1 MWSLCVQNWL
11 YSPVGV
17 QESPSVIPTAVQAVT
32 SPSPCCAGGAL
43 AHIRMHTQFSEDLL
57 DHLRLLGH
65 LNQENSCSPRGV
77 FPSVVAAGRSLAAG
91 TGGGCTRGRRPGQW
105 GTLHCLGPGPGQEGG
120 TWESPSG
127 GALSIDGHPEH
138 RPSIAPQSHSYS
150 PSVGWPDCDWLSHC

>member
-1 MWSLCVQNWL
+1 M
-11 YSPVGV
+11 GV

-91 TGGGCTRGRRPGQW
+91 PASGEPRTAWDLGRDRRGERGSPHREVPLASTATQNIGPRLPPRVTATVPVWADLTVTGFATVK
-105 GTLHCLGPGPGQEGG
+105 
-120 TWESPSG
+120 
-127 GALSIDGHPEH
+127 LS
-138 RPSIAPQSHSYS
+138 
-150 PSVGWPDCDWLSHC
+150 